1 VVNLNANGEVYI
13 YTTIFFK
20 HSIDFRVHLP
30 PRWRSLSL
38 GELSEIRGHRYPRD
52 FPLKRL
58 CHRVLIYHMS
68 KLSMLRILPLLALI
82 TPLTALALESAPI
95 PMSLGKKYTGSLTP
109 SPSNP
114 HGEICYGLSV
124 DPATRITMNVKTGG
138 VGIIKFALY
147 DKSKGLRFF
156 HNNVNN
162 QKSQSDEKTLVDSR
176 FSFPAVSDV
185 SQLCLTTSNPNRAQS
200 YNFTVTGKPGRRAK
214 SRPIVLRPVASDANA
229 NNITKALRSDPP
241 AKKPLAALPS
251 PPTLPSPPPLTIIAK
266 PPAAPPVNI
275 PPPPTGEPYCYVG
288 SWQVAD
294 LSAYWL
300 PSVQT
305 FTQAKITDPQMLG
318 YAKVTLYKD
327 GGAVFEAFDLE
338 QKYTLKSPQNG
349 ARIDKI
355 GLGLSGTATARFQV
369 NSDSTLTFSSQNYQR
384 LANKLNLGSTLKLTG
399 EKLFIPFG
407 DRDLPAAKSAYKCL
421 DRDNITM
428 RIPLPTGQK
437 SITVLLK
444 RIN

>member
-1 VVNLNANGEVYI
+1 
-13 YTTIFFK
+13 
-20 HSIDFRVHLP
+20 
-30 PRWRSLSL
+30 
-38 GELSEIRGHRYPRD
+38 
-52 FPLKRL
+52 
-58 CHRVLIYHMS
+58 
-68 KLSMLRILPLLALI
+68 MLRILPLLILVS
-82 TPLTALALESAPI
+82 PLTTLALESAPI
-95 PMSLGKKYTGSLTP
+95 PMSLGKQYTGSLTP

-124 DPATRITMNVKTGG
+124 DPATRITLNVKTGG

-162 QKSQSDEKTLVDSR
+162 QKSQSDGKAMVDSR

-185 SQLCLTTSNPNRAQS
+185 SQLCLTTSNSNRAQS
-200 YNFTVTGKPGRRAK
+200 YNFTVSGKPGRRAK
-214 SRPIVLRPVASDANA
+214 SRPIVLRPVAIDAN
-229 NNITKALRSDPP
+229 NHTSALTIDPA
-241 AKKPLAALPS
+241 AKKPSVDPPS
-251 PPTLPSPPPLTIIAK
+251 PPSPPSPATVPSPPPLTVVAK

-288 SWQVAD
+288 TWQVAD

-300 PSVQT
+300 PTVQT
-305 FTQAKITDPQMLG
+305 FTQAKVTEPQMLG

-355 GLGLSGTATARFQV
+355 GLGLSGTALARFQV
-369 NSDSTLTFSSQNYQR
+369 NPDSTLTFSSQNYQR
-384 LANKLNLGSTLKLTG
+384 LTNKLNLGSTLKLTG
-399 EKLFIPFG
+399 DKLFIPFG
-407 DRDLPAAKSAYKCL
+407 DRDLPPAKSPYKCL

-437 SITVLLK
+437 SISILLK

>member
-1 VVNLNANGEVYI
+1 
-13 YTTIFFK
+13 
-20 HSIDFRVHLP
+20 
-30 PRWRSLSL
+30 
-38 GELSEIRGHRYPRD
+38 
-52 FPLKRL
+52 
-58 CHRVLIYHMS
+58 MS
-68 KLSMLRILPLLALI
+68 KLSMLRILPLLTLVS
-82 TPLTALALESAPI
+82 PLTTLALESAPI
-95 PMSLGKKYTGSLTP
+95 PMSLGKKYNGSLTP

-114 HGEICYGLSV
+114 HGEVCYGLSV
-124 DPATRITMNVKTGG
+124 EPNTRITLNVKTGG

-162 QKSQSDEKTLVDSR
+162 QKSPADGNALVDSR

-214 SRPIVLRPVASDANA
+214 SRPIVLRPVAIDAN
-229 NNITKALRSDPP
+229 NNTSALTIDP
-241 AKKPLAALPS
+241 ASKKPPVDPPS
-251 PPTLPSPPPLTIIAK
+251 PPSPPSPANLPSPPPLTVVAK

-305 FTQAKITDPQMLG
+305 FTQAKVTEPQMLG
-318 YAKVTLYKD
+318 YGKVTLNKD
-327 GGAVFEAFDLE
+327 GNAVFEAFDLE

-355 GLGLSGTATARFQV
+355 SLGLAGTATARFQV
-369 NSDSTLTFSSQNYQR
+369 NPDSTLTFSSQNYQR

-407 DRDLPAAKSAYKCL
+407 DRDLPAAKSPYKCL

-437 SITVLLK
+437 SITISLK

>member
-1 VVNLNANGEVYI
+1 
-13 YTTIFFK
+13 
-20 HSIDFRVHLP
+20 
-30 PRWRSLSL
+30 
-38 GELSEIRGHRYPRD
+38 
-52 FPLKRL
+52 
-58 CHRVLIYHMS
+58 
-68 KLSMLRILPLLALI
+68 MLRILPLLTLVS
-82 TPLTALALESAPI
+82 PLTTLALESAPI
-95 PMSLGKKYTGSLTP
+95 PMSLGKKYNGSLTP

-114 HGEICYGLSV
+114 HGEVCYGLSV
-124 DPATRITMNVKTGG
+124 EPNTRITLNVKTGG

-162 QKSQSDEKTLVDSR
+162 QKSPADGNALVDSR

-214 SRPIVLRPVASDANA
+214 SRPIVLRPVAIDAN
-229 NNITKALRSDPP
+229 NNTSALTIDP
-241 AKKPLAALPS
+241 ASKKPPVDPPS
-251 PPTLPSPPPLTIIAK
+251 PPSPPSPATLPSPPPLTVVAK

-305 FTQAKITDPQMLG
+305 FTQAKVTEPQMLG
-318 YAKVTLYKD
+318 YGKVTLNKD
-327 GGAVFEAFDLE
+327 GNAVFEAFDLE

-355 GLGLSGTATARFQV
+355 SLGLAGTATARFQV
-369 NSDSTLTFSSQNYQR
+369 NPDSTLTFSSQNYQR

-407 DRDLPAAKSAYKCL
+407 DRDLPAAKSPYKCL

-437 SITVLLK
+437 SITISLK

>member
-1 VVNLNANGEVYI
+1 
-13 YTTIFFK
+13 
-20 HSIDFRVHLP
+20 
-30 PRWRSLSL
+30 
-38 GELSEIRGHRYPRD
+38 
-52 FPLKRL
+52 
-58 CHRVLIYHMS
+58 
-68 KLSMLRILPLLALI
+68 MLRILPLLTLVS
-82 TPLTALALESAPI
+82 PLTALALELAPI
-95 PMSLGKKYTGSLTP
+95 PMSLGKKYTGALTP

-114 HGEICYGLSV
+114 HGEVCYGLSV
-124 DPATRITMNVKTGG
+124 EPNTRITLNVKTGG

-162 QKSQSDEKTLVDSR
+162 QKSPVDINALVDSR

-185 SQLCLTTSNPNRAQS
+185 SQLCLSTSNPNRAQS

-214 SRPIVLRPVASDANA
+214 SRPIVLRPVTIDAN
-229 NNITKALRSDPP
+229 NNISALTIDPASKKPAIDPP
-241 AKKPLAALPS
+241 TPPS
-251 PPTLPSPPPLTIIAK
+251 PPSPATVPSPPSLTVVAK

-294 LSAYWL
+294 LSGYWL
-300 PSVQT
+300 PSVQS
-305 FTQAKITDPQMLG
+305 FTQAKVTEPQMLG
-318 YAKVTLYKD
+318 YGKVTLYKD

-369 NSDSTLTFSSQNYQR
+369 NPDSTLTFSSQNYQR

-407 DRDLPAAKSAYKCL
+407 DRDLPAVKSPYKCL

-437 SITVLLK
+437 SITISLK

>member
-1 VVNLNANGEVYI
+1 M
-13 YTTIFFK
+13 
-20 HSIDFRVHLP
+20 
-30 PRWRSLSL
+30 
-38 GELSEIRGHRYPRD
+38 
-52 FPLKRL
+52 PLERL

-68 KLSMLRILPLLALI
+68 KLSMLRILPLL
-82 TPLTALALESAPI
+82 TLTSSLNAVAIESSSI
-95 PMSLGKKYTGSLTP
+95 LPMALGKQYTGSLTP

-114 HGEICYGLSV
+114 HGEVCYGLSV
-124 DPATRITMNVKTGG
+124 EPYTRITLKVKTGG

-147 DKSKGLRFF
+147 DKSKGLQFF

-162 QKSQSDEKTLVDSR
+162 QKPQSDGNIATDSR

-185 SQLCLTTSNPNRAQS
+185 SQLCLTTSNPNRAQQYS
-200 YNFTVTGKPGRRAK
+200 FTLTGKPGRRSK
-214 SRPIVLRPVASDANA
+214 SRLVLRPVASDTNA
-229 NNITKALRSDPP
+229 LTLDPAPKKPP
-241 AKKPLAALPS
+241 AEPPSPPSPPS
-251 PPTLPSPPPLTIIAK
+251 PPTTAK
-266 PPAAPPVNI
+266 PSTVPNVDI

-305 FTQAKITDPQMLG
+305 FTQAKVTDPQMLG
-318 YAKVTLYKD
+318 YAKITLNKD

-338 QKYTLKSPQNG
+338 QKYTLKSKQNG

-384 LANKLNLGSTLKLTG
+384 LTNKLNLGSTLKLTG

-407 DRDLPAAKSAYKCL
+407 ERDLPAAKSPYKCL
-421 DRDNITM
+421 DRDNITI

>member
-1 VVNLNANGEVYI
+1 
-13 YTTIFFK
+13 
-20 HSIDFRVHLP
+20 
-30 PRWRSLSL
+30 
-38 GELSEIRGHRYPRD
+38 
-52 FPLKRL
+52 
-58 CHRVLIYHMS
+58 MS
-68 KLSMLRILPLLALI
+68 KLSMLRILPLLTLVS
-82 TPLTALALESAPI
+82 PLTTLALESAPI
-95 PMSLGKKYTGSLTP
+95 PMSLGKKYNGSLTP

-114 HGEICYGLSV
+114 HGEVCYGLSV
-124 DPATRITMNVKTGG
+124 EPNTRITLNVKTGG

-162 QKSQSDEKTLVDSR
+162 QKSPADGNALVDSR

-214 SRPIVLRPVASDANA
+214 SRPIVLRPVAIDAN
-229 NNITKALRSDPP
+229 NNTSALTIDP
-241 AKKPLAALPS
+241 ASKKPPVDPPS
-251 PPTLPSPPPLTIIAK
+251 PPSPPSPATLPSPPPLTVVAK

-305 FTQAKITDPQMLG
+305 FTQAKVTEPQMLG
-318 YAKVTLYKD
+318 YGKVTLNKD
-327 GGAVFEAFDLE
+327 GNAVFEAFDLE

-355 GLGLSGTATARFQV
+355 SLGLAGTATARFQV
-369 NSDSTLTFSSQNYQR
+369 NPDSTLTFSSQNYQR

-407 DRDLPAAKSAYKCL
+407 DRDLPAAKSPYKCL

-437 SITVLLK
+437 SITISLK

>member
-1 VVNLNANGEVYI
+1 ML
-13 YTTIFFK
+13 
-20 HSIDFRVHLP
+20 
-30 PRWRSLSL
+30 
-38 GELSEIRGHRYPRD
+38 
-52 FPLKRL
+52 
-58 CHRVLIYHMS
+58 RVLP
-68 KLSMLRILPLLALI
+68 LFILASPLNS
-82 TPLTALALESAPI
+82 LALESAPI
-95 PMSLGKKYTGSLTP
+95 LPMSLGKQYIGSLTP
-109 SPSNP
+109 SSRNP
-114 HGEICYGLSV
+114 HGEVCYGLSV
-124 DPATRITMNVKTGG
+124 EPDTRITLKVKTGG

-162 QKSQSDEKTLVDSR
+162 HKLPSDRTALTDSR

-185 SQLCLTTSNPNRAQS
+185 SQLCLTTSNSHRTQQ
-200 YNFTVTGKPGRRAK
+200 YNFTVTGKPSRRSK
-214 SRPIVLRPVASDANA
+214 SRIGLRQAPVDTNA
-229 NNITKALRSDPP
+229 LTIAPAPKKPP
-241 AKKPLAALPS
+241 AA
-251 PPTLPSPPPLTIIAK
+251 PTNLPSPPPLNVIGK
-266 PPAAPPVNI
+266 PPAPPAPPVNI

-305 FTQAKITDPQMLG
+305 FTQAKVTEPQMLG
-318 YAKVTLYKD
+318 YAKVTLNKD
-327 GGAVFEAFDLE
+327 GSAVFEAFDLE

-369 NSDSTLTFSSQNYQR
+369 NPDSTLTFSSQNYQR

-399 EKLFIPFG
+399 ERLFIPFG
-407 DRDLPAAKSAYKCL
+407 ERDLPPAKSPYKCL

-428 RIPLPTGQK
+428 RIPLPAGQK
-437 SITVLLK
+437 SITISLK